1 MDLLRHLRHFVV
13 VARELHFGRAAETLG
28 MAQPPLSQ
36 SIRRLEQ
43 ELGAALFDRSQR
55 QVRLTTAGQ
64 LLLGEADDLLAGE
77 RRLRHLADQV
87 GRGTLGVLR
96 VGVPRRPRR

>member
-36 SIRRLEQ
+36 SIQRLER
-43 ELGAALFDRSQR
+43 GAGRPPVR
-55 QVRLTTAGQ
+55 QVA
-64 LLLGEADDLLAGE
+64 AP
-77 RRLRHLADQV
+77 
-87 GRGTLGVLR
+87 GR
-96 VGVPRRPRR
+96 PHHRRPVAARRGRRAAGR